1 MNTIHGCPECGEPHY
16 RGQARQQRIRQDG
29 LRAEICRLRAEIDRL
44 RERLPT
50 TKDGLVAVPSEP
62 VYHPSNPDMPMFLK
76 YYDSID
82 GPYQNRYRARD
93 PYSDRLLLISE
104 CYSTDE
110 AAAEAGEAEDGSGGL
125 G

>member
-1 MNTIHGCPECGEPHY
+1 MRTIHACPECGEPHY

-50 TKDGLVAVPSEP
+50 TKDGLVVAPPDV
-62 VYHPSNPDMPMFLK
+62 VYHPSNPDMPMLVRYF
-76 YYDSID
+76 DSMA
-82 GPYQNRYRARD
+82 GPLQNRYCARD
-93 PYSDRLLLISE
+93 PYSDRLLLVSE

-110 AAAEAGEAEDGSGGL
+110 DAAEAGKRRMAPVD
-125 G
+125 